1 MTDADDEDKDTA
13 GPTPDNPLDDEEE
26 EHIPEDLVLALFEF
40 MEDVRRIEAHVWAAE
55 DALQDARVDDDRHLR
70 DDRLESRLGYERA
83 YFLLNSVAHMAEEA
97 AKRTHKVWP
106 DAAAYS
112 EREYN
117 KVRDEMRR
125 ADERKEAEEARR
137 NEE

>member
-1 MTDADDEDKDTA
+1 MKCATLADPGDDQAIDDEDED
-13 GPTPDNPLDDEEE
+13 GE

-55 DALQDARVDDDRHLR
+55 DALHDARVTDERHLR
-70 DDRLESRLGYERA
+70 EDRLESRLQYERA

-97 AKRTHKVWP
+97 ARRTHKVWP

-112 EREYN
+112 EREYIR
-117 KVRDEMRR
+117 VRDAMR
-125 ADERKEAEEARR
+125 KAEEK
-137 NEE
+137 EEEEQEE